1 MIPHFFGFQG
11 FAAQNQ
17 IKTNISAVRVFYQ
30 PTAGLPMFTNQD
42 VKNAHQSFQGVIAQ
56 TPCLFSPYFSALLS
70 ANVYLK
76 LENMHRTG
84 SFKERGAL
92 NFLLKNRELKHVVT
106 ASAGN
111 HAQAVALQA
120 GRLGIKAT
128 IFMPKGTPN
137 NKILETEKLKAEVRL
152 IGQSYDEAY
161 SAAKE
166 FAESCQAGYLHA
178 YNDADV
184 ICGQATVALEMLQQV
199 KNPDIIFCPVGGGGL
214 LSGISQYIANEDL
227 LKKPMVVGVEAVEFQ
242 SMAQALDKGKKVL
255 STGSKTIAEG
265 IAVRNVGGLTQEI
278 CMRYQPEFVAVN
290 DQEIQKALMLLVER
304 QKIVAEGA
312 GAASL
317 AALLM
322 PKNRLICEG
331 KTVICIVSG
340 GNIDISLLARLT
352 AHELVKSSRLCRM
365 SLVIKD
371 CPGSLSRL
379 LQEVTKVLGNIVDIR
394 HERSF
399 VDIKWNEVLVDL
411 TVETKDEDHETRML
425 KALANQGYVIDR
437 HERESGRV

>member
-1 MIPHFFGFQG
+1 
-11 FAAQNQ
+11 
-17 IKTNISAVRVFYQ
+17 
-30 PTAGLPMFTNQD
+30 MFTNQD
-42 VKNAHQSFQGVIAQ
+42 VKNAHQSFQGIIAQ
-56 TPCLFSPYFSALLS
+56 TPCLFSPYFSALLD

-92 NFLLKNRELKHVVT
+92 NFLLKNRHLKHVVT

-128 IFMPKGTPN
+128 IFMPEGTPN
-137 NKILETEKLKAEVRL
+137 TKILETEKLKAEVRL
-152 IGQSYDEAY
+152 LGQSYDEAY
-161 SAAKE
+161 NAARE
-166 FAESCQAGYLHA
+166 FAETNRAGYLHA
-178 YNDADV
+178 YNDRDV

-214 LSGISQYIANEDL
+214 LSGIAQYIANDAER
-227 LKKPMVVGVEAVEFQ
+227 KPKIVGVEAVEFQ

-255 STGSKTIAEG
+255 NTGSKTIAEG

-278 CMRYQPEFVAVN
+278 CMRYRPEFVAVN
-290 DQEIQKALMLLVER
+290 DQEIQKALMLLLER

-317 AALLM
+317 AAMLM
-322 PKNRLICEG
+322 PKNRLISKG
-331 KTVICIVSG
+331 KTVVCIVSG

-379 LQEVTKVLGNIVDIR
+379 LQEVTKVLANIVDIR

-411 TVETKDEDHETRML
+411 TIETKDEDHENRML
-425 KALANQGYVIDR
+425 KALADQGYVIDR